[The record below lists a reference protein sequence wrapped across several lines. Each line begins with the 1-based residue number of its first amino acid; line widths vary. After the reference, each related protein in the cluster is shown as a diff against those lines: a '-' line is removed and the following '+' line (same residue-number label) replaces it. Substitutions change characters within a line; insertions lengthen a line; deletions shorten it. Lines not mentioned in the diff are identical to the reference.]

1 MIFQKWFPTII
12 SITENLLNEEDN
24 LKLIN
29 LSKQVS
35 NIAEKGGQHWIS
47 QSNFNTQSTYNLLN
61 DKNFNFFIDKV
72 STKIQEHA
80 KNLKSNYLYKCQEAW
95 LNTYK
100 TKDYQEYHCHAG
112 SVFSAVFYL
121 ANPKKGGKIY
131 FENPI
136 EPDMVPLK
144 NITEY
149 DFDNSSTCNFQPNP
163 NTLIIFRSNIRHMV
177 TPVETDE
184 TRATIALNFGY

>member
-12 SITENLLNEEDN
+12 SLTENLLNEEDN
-24 LKLIN
+24 LKLID

-80 KNLKSNYLYKCQEAW
+80 KNLKSDYLYKCQ
-95 LNTYK
+95 
-100 TKDYQEYHCHAG
+100 
-112 SVFSAVFYL
+112 VFYFL
-121 ANPKKGGKIY
+121 FHWLGKNL
-131 FENPI
+131 ENTHSYAIRP
-136 EPDMVPLK
+136 
-144 NITEY
+144 
-149 DFDNSSTCNFQPNP
+149 
-163 NTLIIFRSNIRHMV
+163 NIRLYQ
-177 TPVETDE
+177 VE
-184 TRATIALNFGY
+184 RHKF